1 MEWPARSVSA
11 TLSRRR
17 PALPCPSRIGLAA
30 LLMVALFGP
39 ADVDAVSGAGAVPS
53 TLLLHAEIPQALAFA
68 ADTARQR
75 GWSILHSGPASVTFE
90 QAVDTDGADASARL
104 RIEATFSESPAGVT
118 VALRAQEIQSSP
130 DGATEVRD
138 VTQHYRENLLNA
150 LDSLASKWGLRPGAA
165 GMVPPATTDPAPPPA
180 PASMPPDVPAQDVP
194 VPTVTPGPTVR
205 TSIPMPSAP
214 AGRTTRRVGAW
225 AYYAERYAEGI
236 GCPPGDLGAVLEG
249 SRDGAE
255 LHRVHCADGRQLL
268 VRCRAGVCAE
278 SH

>member
-1 MEWPARSVSA
+1 MEWPAPSVSA
-11 TLSRRR
+11 ALSRHR
-17 PALPCPSRIGLAA
+17 PALPFPFRLGLAF
-30 LLMVALFGP
+30 LLIAALFGP
-39 ADVDAVSGAGAVPS
+39 AGVDAVSGAGAVPS

-90 QAVDTDGADASARL
+90 QTIDTDGAGASAQL
-104 RIEATFSESPAGVT
+104 RIEASFSESPAGVT
-118 VALRAQEIQSSP
+118 VALRAQEIQSSQ
-130 DGATEVRD
+130 DGATKVRD

-150 LDSLASKWGLRPGAA
+150 LDSLASKWGLRPAAA
-165 GMVPPATTDPAPPPA
+165 GAVPPAATDPPAAPA
-180 PASMPPDVPAQDVP
+180 PALTPPDVPAQDVP
-194 VPTVTPGPTVR
+194 APTVTPGPTVR
-205 TSIPMPSAP
+205 TTMPMPSDP

-225 AYYAERYAEGI
+225 AYYAERYAEGY

-268 VRCRAGVCAE
+268 VRCRAGVCSE